1 MFVCYNIKDNLS
13 NFESLNRI
21 LEIKMEKIA
30 IIDLGSNSARLVLV
44 NILEG
49 GYFVV
54 FDELK
59 ESVRLGQDL
68 DSDGFLKPQRVAQT
82 IKTLTMFRRLC
93 DANHIDKIY
102 AYATAA
108 VRRAKN
114 QKSFLD
120 EVAVTCGIKIKVL
133 SVEEQAML
141 VYQGVINSM
150 DVPRGLIMEMGGGS
164 TNLIY
169 YNRRNLINYESLPF
183 GAVTL
188 TDLFKNDSDKPEER
202 NQKIEDFFKEQLEKI
217 PWLKTIE
224 PDTQLVGVGGSFR
237 NLGRISRMIKKYPFN
252 MTHGYEVPIS
262 EFEQI
267 YKTMKCLDLDS
278 TMKIK
283 GLSSGRADIFPSALA
298 AINSVVKHVEFNKII
313 ISGCGL
319 REGAMFRYA
328 VPGIAEKPLS
338 DVLGHSLHT
347 LMTYFDI
354 NQTHAEHVYNL
365 SIQLFKQLKVLHK
378 LPRMYVRVL
387 KIASLLHDSGM
398 RIKYYHHQK
407 HSAYIILNSNLYGV
421 PHKDIILASFV
432 AGGHRKVEFNREEL
446 IKYKDLLNVEDLDAI
461 KKLSVIL
468 RIAESF
474 DRSMSSVITGISCDV
489 LGDSVIVK
497 TETEGDCSL
506 EIKDALTAAADF
518 KDAYGKTLEIL

>member
-1 MFVCYNIKDNLS
+1 
-13 NFESLNRI
+13 
-21 LEIKMEKIA
+21 MEKIG

-44 NILEG
+44 NVLDG

-59 ESVRLGQDL
+59 EMVRLGQDM
-68 DSDGFLKPQRVAQT
+68 DWDGFIKPQRIAQT

-93 DANHIDKIY
+93 DANHVDKIF

-120 EVAVTCGIKIKVL
+120 EVAMTCGIKIKVL
-133 SVEEQAML
+133 SVEEQATL

-150 DVPRGLIMEMGGGS
+150 DIPKGLIMEMGGGS

-169 YNRRNLINYESLPF
+169 YNRRNLIHYETLPF
-183 GAVTL
+183 GSVTL
-188 TDLFKNDSDKPEER
+188 TDLFKNDGSDPQER
-202 NQKIEDFFKEQLEKI
+202 TRKIEEFIGEQLDKVT
-217 PWLKTIE
+217 WLDQVE
-224 PDTQLVGVGGSFR
+224 PDTAFVGVGGAFR

-252 MTHGYEVPIS
+252 MTHNYELSVQ
-262 EFEQI
+262 EFDNI
-267 YKTMKCLDLDS
+267 YGTIRKLDLDS

-298 AINSVVKHVEFNKII
+298 EMKAVLSRFDFQKIT

-328 VPGIAEKPLS
+328 VPSVNERPLS
-338 DVLGHSLHT
+338 DVLGHSLYT
-347 LMTYFDI
+347 QMRYFDI
-354 NQTHAEHVYNL
+354 NIAHAEHVYNL

-378 LPRMYVRVL
+378 MSRLYVRVL
-387 KIASLLHDSGM
+387 KIAALLHDSGM
-398 RIKYYHHQK
+398 RIKYYNHQL
-407 HSAYIILNSNLYGV
+407 HSSYIILNSNLYGV
-421 PHKDIILASFV
+421 PHKDIIVASFV
-432 AGGHRKVEFNREEL
+432 ASGHRKVEFAKEDL
-446 IKYKDLLNVEDLDAI
+446 IKYKDILTLEDVEAI

-474 DRSMSSVITGISCDV
+474 DRSMSGVVTGISCDV

-497 TETEGDCSL
+497 TETEDGRDCSL
-506 EIKDALTAAADF
+506 EVKDAMSAASDF
-518 KDAYGKTLEIL
+518 KNVFGKNLEIL

>member
-1 MFVCYNIKDNLS
+1 
-13 NFESLNRI
+13 
-21 LEIKMEKIA
+21 MEKIA

-44 NILEG
+44 NVLDG

-59 ESVRLGQDL
+59 ETVRLGQDM
-68 DSDGFLKPQRVAQT
+68 DWDGFIKPQRIQQT

-93 DANHIDKIY
+93 DANQIDKIF

-120 EVAVTCGIKIKVL
+120 EVAMTCGIKIKVL

-150 DVPRGLIMEMGGGS
+150 DIPKGLIMEMGGGS

-169 YNRRNLINYESLPF
+169 YNRRNLIHYETLPF

-188 TDLFKNDSDKPEER
+188 TDLFKASVQNPQER
-202 NQKIEDFFKEQLEKI
+202 TQKIEDFIGAQLDKVQ
-217 PWLKTIE
+217 WLDQVE
-224 PDTQLVGVGGSFR
+224 PDTAFVGVGGSFR
-237 NLGRISRMIKKYPFN
+237 NLGRISRMITKYPFN
-252 MTHGYEVPIS
+252 MNHNYEMKVS
-262 EFEQI
+262 DFDNI
-267 YKTMKCLDLDS
+267 YASIRKLDLDS

-298 AINSVVKHVEFNKII
+298 VMKAVLNRFTFEKIT

-328 VPGIAEKPLS
+328 VPSIAERPLT
-338 DVLGHSLHT
+338 DVLGHSLYT
-347 LMTYFDI
+347 QMKYFDSNI
-354 NQTHAEHVYNL
+354 GHSEHVYNL

-378 LPRMYVRVL
+378 MPRTYVRVL
-387 KIASLLHDSGM
+387 RIAALLHDSGM
-398 RIKYYHHQK
+398 RIKFYNHQL
-407 HSAYIILNSNLYGV
+407 HSQYIILNSNLYGV
-421 PHKDIILASFV
+421 PHKDIVLASFV
-432 AGGHRKVEFNREEL
+432 AVGHRNMEFNKDDL
-446 IKYKDLLNVEDLDAI
+446 MKYKDMISGEDFEAI

-474 DRSMSSVITGISCDV
+474 DRSQSGVVTNITCDV

-497 TETEGDCSL
+497 TETANGGDCSL
-506 EIKDALTAAADF
+506 EIKDAMSAASDF
-518 KDAYGKTLEIL
+518 KIAYGKNLEIL